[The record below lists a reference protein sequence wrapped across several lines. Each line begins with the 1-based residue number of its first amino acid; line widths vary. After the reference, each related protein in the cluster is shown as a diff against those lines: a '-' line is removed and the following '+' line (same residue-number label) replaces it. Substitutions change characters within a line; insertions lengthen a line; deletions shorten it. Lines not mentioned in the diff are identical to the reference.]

1 MKRFCYGVDYKYIRF
16 GQKCTLSNFETLINL
31 KMSSFFEIS
40 LVISKK
46 LLIFVAD
53 LIIINSKIMYN
64 INLIRYALTNQC
76 GDSVIYKTRKIIEHY
91 LEVIQDGEFLYSF
104 KDKDEAE
111 QHLLD
116 LVIAKSA
123 NDVQSLGNND
133 KELIKLVLENKTLFD
148 ENVNVLGDIKEKAK
162 SFKYTVFEFETIEDY
177 KAALEDFV
185 MNDESV
191 IVDNDL
197 TDNGSADDMSAG
209 KSDDTPS
216 MDKIS
221 DMLDDEFDELCEMEM
236 LGRHDPGVEN
246 GTETAMSDDE
256 TPDMDKISEML
267 DDEFDTLCDM
277 EQRGEMLNGKELP
290 TKPKYAIA
298 ERKLGIGATDWELTS
313 QGRDTFL
320 YHDLGYAID
329 HKPSNFSANGY
340 IKEYEVV
347 NLADPNWKQSLIE
360 NDENEYFVMRRE
372 LIRGGTDATDWE
384 IDTDIYETWAEAK
397 WNMQRDYDNFQF
409 IIASR
414 PKEKEKTV
422 DTRRRIFNF
431 GD

>member
-1 MKRFCYGVDYKYIRF
+1 
-16 GQKCTLSNFETLINL
+16 
-31 KMSSFFEIS
+31 
-40 LVISKK
+40 
-46 LLIFVAD
+46 
-53 LIIINSKIMYN
+53 MYN

-116 LVIAKSA
+116 LIITKSA
-123 NDVQSLGNND
+123 NDVPTLGNND
-133 KELIKLVLENKTLFD
+133 GELIKLVLENKTLFD

-197 TDNGSADDMSAG
+197 ADNGHADDMA
-209 KSDDTPS
+209 
-216 MDKIS
+216 
-221 DMLDDEFDELCEMEM
+221 
-236 LGRHDPGVEN
+236 
-246 GTETAMSDDE
+246 ADE
-256 TPDMDKISEML
+256 TPDLDKISEML
-267 DDEFDTLCDM
+267 DDEFDTLCDT
-277 EQRGEMLNGKELP
+277 EHREMLNGKELP
-290 TKPKYAIA
+290 TKPKYAIV
-298 ERKLGIGATDWELTS
+298 ERTLGIGATDWNLMENRMTYS
-313 QGRDTFL
+313 
-320 YHDLGYAID
+320 DLGTAID
-329 HKPSNFSANGY
+329 LMPSDYSNGWFS
-340 IKEYEVV
+340 KEFMVV

-360 NDENEYFVMRRE
+360 NDNEEYFIMKRE
-372 LIRGGTDATDWE
+372 VIRSGTDATDWA
-384 IDTDIYETWAEAK
+384 IDSDIFETWSEANANIPK
-397 WNMQRDYDNFQF
+397 DYGNFQF

-414 PKEKEKTV
+414 PKEKEEKKV
-422 DTRRRIFNF
+422 DTRRRVFNF

>member
-1 MKRFCYGVDYKYIRF
+1 
-16 GQKCTLSNFETLINL
+16 
-31 KMSSFFEIS
+31 MSSFFEIN

-46 LLIFVAD
+46 LFNFVAD

-76 GDSVIYKTRKIIEHY
+76 GDSTIYKTRKIIEHY

-116 LVIAKSA
+116 LIIAKSD
-123 NDVQSLGNND
+123 NDVPTLGNND
-133 KELIKLVLENKTLFD
+133 GELINLVLENKTLFD

-197 TDNGSADDMSAG
+197 ADNGHADDMAADE
-209 KSDDTPS
+209 KE
-216 MDKIS
+216 IS
-221 DMLDDEFDELCEMEM
+221 DMLDDEFDGLCEMEM
-236 LGRHDPGVEN
+236 LGRQNTSMESGAASAVS
-246 GTETAMSDDE
+246 ADE
-256 TPDMDKISEML
+256 TPDLDKISEML
-267 DDEFDTLCDM
+267 DDEFDTLCDT
-277 EQRGEMLNGKELP
+277 EHREMLNGKELP
-290 TKPKYAIA
+290 TKPKYAIV
-298 ERKLGIGATDWELTS
+298 ERTLGIGATDWNLMENRMTYS
-313 QGRDTFL
+313 
-320 YHDLGYAID
+320 DLGTAID
-329 HKPSNFSANGY
+329 LMPSDYSNGWFS
-340 IKEYEVV
+340 KEFMVV

-360 NDENEYFVMRRE
+360 NDNEEYFIMKRE
-372 LIRGGTDATDWE
+372 VIRSGTDATDWA
-384 IDTDIYETWAEAK
+384 IDSDIFETWSEANANIPK
-397 WNMQRDYDNFQF
+397 DYGNFQF

-414 PKEKEKTV
+414 PKEKEEKKV
-422 DTRRRIFNF
+422 DTRRRVFNF